1 MAMHEA
7 EQLLLRWK
15 IISRLYL
22 ELATREEEVKN
33 QSFHFEDESKIL
45 NFGSNSSKIFVF

>member
-1 MAMHEA
+1 MAMHKA

-22 ELATREEEVKN
+22 ELATREEEVK
-33 QSFHFEDESKIL
+33 KW
-45 NFGSNSSKIFVF
+45 GAGGGGGGRRR